1 MVVEVVIALVES
13 TDKSGF
19 GLCGLGTF
27 RTNVGLTV
35 VTVVAKSRGRMIRK
49 AGFDLKLGL
58 NSLSLCELLVS
69 CGLLSL
75 SSELKSFPSS
85 STPMF

>member
-1 MVVEVVIALVES
+1 MVVVVIALVES

-58 NSLSLCELLVS
+58 NSLSLCEVS